1 MGASS
6 AAKNSTRLTD
16 DRGAP
21 AWFGGPLRHVL
32 SFPSFREMAQ
42 TLPSCWLFV
51 KRPRFA
57 MLAGIYPIDYS
68 GHIEKYEGV
77 I

>member
-1 MGASS
+1 VGASS
-6 AAKNSTRLTD
+6 AAKISTRLTD

-21 AWFGGPLRHVL
+21 AWSVGYWRHVL
-32 SFPSFREMAQ
+32 ALPSSREMAR

-51 KRPRFA
+51 KHPRFA
-57 MLAGIYPIDYS
+57 MLAGIHPIDYS
-68 GHIEKYEGV
+68 GHIAKYEGV